1 MDRKEW
7 RERKA
12 KLDAQIMAH
21 PFLNDFTKAQR
32 NAAEN
37 KETLPLLADY
47 GRHSKKERKEKKIPA
62 PIIEGFT
69 QEQVEDYWDK
79 RQSLLNILMEQQGIQ
94 RLIRKAI
101 YKDWEQACDP
111 EDETQEDQTGPCRNR
126 NAAEEDEE
134 QKCIFKIL
142 LGDAKTYLGLN
153 AKNKWCSFD
162 GVSYTK
168 AVREAIRNYNA
179 QYRNEK
185 KQTKASFVNL
195 LASCYAHQLNKTQ
208 QEQINIAQGKL
219 SVSKQSIRVLT
230 AIADFLDQKQSPYTL
245 ETIPQGSEAYQALI
259 EYVSETTDMEMD
271 EVRRLLPILQ
281 RIRTGS
287 LDGPSGGVEDGNKQE
302 LVPNPAAPQ
311 ELTQDRLEKQDLAFR
326 FLQAVSKKKMKEYNR
341 LLMTN
346 LILVPIHPIAGCS
359 VYVQG
364 KKEYT
369 DRLKQNSAGLYKMVF
384 HLPYLEYIEWIEP
397 SGLQQKAD
405 VLQQK
410 ANPAR
415 IEVLCDGYPLKEL
428 NAKSIAEYKK
438 VTPANVTYYSK
449 RFAKYLE
456 EIAEQDLAITD

>member
-1 MDRKEW
+1 MNRKEMDRKKW
-7 RERKA
+7 SERKA

-32 NAAEN
+32 NAAED

-111 EDETQEDQTGPCRNR
+111 EDKTQEDQDGSCSSRE
-126 NAAEEDEE
+126 AAEEDEE
-134 QKCIFKIL
+134 QKGFFKIL
-142 LGDAKTYLGLN
+142 LGDAKTYLSLN

-168 AVREAIRNYNA
+168 AVREAIRSYNA

-195 LASCYAHQLNKTQ
+195 LASCYAHQLNRTQ
-208 QEQINIAQGKL
+208 QEQISIAQGKL

-287 LDGPSGGVEDGNKQE
+287 LDGPSGGEADGDRQE
-302 LVPNPAAPQ
+302 LVPDPAAPQ
-311 ELTQDRLEKQDLAFR
+311 ELTQDRLEKQDMAFR

-346 LILVPIHPIAGCS
+346 VILKPIHLKAGC
-359 VYVQG
+359 VTAVPG
-364 KKEYT
+364 GKEYANQ
-369 DRLKQNSAGLYKMVF
+369 LKQSSAGLYEMVF
-384 HLPYLEYIEWIEP
+384 HLPYLNYIQWREP
-397 SGLQQKAD
+397 AAPQREAD
-405 VLQQK
+405 
-410 ANPAR
+410 PAR
-415 IEVLCDGYPLKEL
+415 IEVLCDGYPLKDL
-428 NAKSIAEYKK
+428 NAKSVAEYKE

-449 RFAKYLE
+449 QFAKYLE
-456 EIAEQDLAITD
+456 EIAEQDLTITD

>member
-37 KETLPLLADY
+37 KETLPLLANY
-47 GRHSKKERKEKKIPA
+47 GRHSKKERKEKKISA

-101 YKDWEQACDP
+101 YQDWEQACDP
-111 EDETQEDQTGPCRNR
+111 DDEIQEDQAGSCRSR
-126 NAAEEDEE
+126 EAAEEDEG
-134 QKCIFKIL
+134 QKGSFQIL

-153 AKNKWCSFD
+153 AQNKWCSFD

-168 AVREAIRNYNA
+168 AVREAICSYNA

-195 LASCYAHQLNKTQ
+195 LASCYAHQLNRTQ

-219 SVSKQSIRVLT
+219 TVSKQSIRVLT
-230 AIADFLDQKQSPYTL
+230 AVADFLDQKQSTYTL

-259 EYVSETTDMEMD
+259 EYVSETTDMERD
-271 EVRRLLPILQ
+271 EVCRLLPILQ

-287 LDGPSGGVEDGNKQE
+287 LDGPAGSEGDGNKQE
-302 LVPNPAAPQ
+302 LVPDPVVPQ
-311 ELTQDRLEKQDLAFR
+311 NLTQDKLEKQDLAFR
-326 FLQAVSKKKMKEYNR
+326 FLQAVSKKKMKEYNQ

-346 LILVPIHPIAGCS
+346 LILQPIHPKAGCVKTVPGS
-359 VYVQG
+359 
-364 KKEYT
+364 KKYA
-369 DRLKQNSAGLYKMVF
+369 DQLRQNSAGLYKMVF
-384 HLPYLEYIEWIEP
+384 HLPYLNYIEWRKP
-397 SGLQQKAD
+397 KSPQQKAD
-405 VLQQK
+405 
-410 ANPAR
+410 PAR
-415 IEVLCDGYPLKEL
+415 IEVLCDGYPLKDL
-428 NAKSIAEYKK
+428 NAKSVAEYKE

-449 RFAKYLE
+449 RFAEYLE
-456 EIAEQDLAITD
+456 EIAEQELDITD